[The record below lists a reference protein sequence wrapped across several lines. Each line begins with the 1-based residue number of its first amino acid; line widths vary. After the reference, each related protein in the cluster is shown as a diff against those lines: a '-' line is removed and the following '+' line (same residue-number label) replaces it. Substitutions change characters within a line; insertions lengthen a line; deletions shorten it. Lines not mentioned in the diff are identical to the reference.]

1 MSNLNPDHVHDELQT
16 VFRDVFGDDGIVLG
30 DSMTADDVAGWDSL
44 AHINLII
51 ATERQFGIKFATAE
65 ISGLK
70 AEGQN
75 IGTFIRLIET
85 KLSAKR

>member
-1 MSNLNPDHVHDELQT
+1 MSDTANTIEQMQT
-16 VFRDVFGDDGIVLG
+16 VFHTVFNDDELVLKPE
-30 DSMTADDVAGWDSL
+30 MTADDVDGWDSL

-51 ATERQFGIKFATAE
+51 ALERHFKIKFATAE

-75 IGTFIRLIET
+75 IGTFAALVNK
-85 KLSAKR
+85 KLAARK

>member
-1 MSNLNPDHVHDELQT
+1 MASSPEQVREEMQT
-16 VFRDVFGDDGIVLG
+16 VFRNVFNDDEIVLK
-30 DSMTADDVAGWDSL
+30 DAMTADDVDGWDSL

-51 ATERQFGIKFATAE
+51 ATERHFKVKFATAE

-75 IGTFIRLIET
+75 IGTFIALVQ
-85 KLSAKR
+85 KKMSASR

>member
-1 MSNLNPDHVHDELQT
+1 MSDTRDQMQT
-16 VFRDVFGDDGIVLG
+16 VFRNVFNDDDIELL
-30 DSMTADDVAGWDSL
+30 DEMTADDVDGWDSL

-51 ATERQFGIKFATAE
+51 ALEKHFKIKFATAE

-75 IGTFIRLIET
+75 IGTFVALVDK
-85 KLSAKR
+85 KLSNRK

>member
-1 MSNLNPDHVHDELQT
+1 MSDTASTMAQMQT
-16 VFRDVFGDDGIVLG
+16 VFQTVFNDDELILKPEL
-30 DSMTADDVAGWDSL
+30 TADDIDGWDSL

-51 ATERQFGIKFATAE
+51 ALEKHFKIKFATAE

-75 IGTFIRLIET
+75 IGTFAALINT
-85 KLSAKR
+85 KVAARK